1 MLQLTDKRA
10 ELPMNYKIL
19 FKHMADAVPLI
30 RTQLLPFKDYTQ
42 LPDFKVQRDERK
54 NALHLQS
61 SGIHT
66 PGTTNPLRGW
76 AKFYIDDVGVVW
88 AITREWACIV
98 TEQLEDLKADD
109 IARIFCDGN
118 TDLFVE
124 AFTALSNYHEAK
136 RHLDPLF

>member
-1 MLQLTDKRA
+1 MLELKDKRA

-30 RTQLLPFKDYTQ
+30 RAQLLPFADYTQ
-42 LPDFKVQRDERK
+42 MPDFWVKRDERK
-54 NALHLQS
+54 NVLHLQS
-61 SGIHT
+61 TSIRT

-76 AKFYIDDVGVVW
+76 AEFYIDDDGVVW
-88 AITREWACIV
+88 ATTRKWLCIV
-98 TEQLEDLKADD
+98 TEQLEELTADD

-136 RHLDPLF
+136 RHLDPAF